1 MEEANKIMMRERVVL
16 NKFDHSGEE
25 PVIVDT
31 VTQETLTPVSEMD
44 AMLMG
49 WVPKDQQQEPTELSE
64 PPISIGSSDG
74 GGLSVGD

>member
-31 VTQETLTPVSEMD
+31 VIQETLTPVSEGE
-44 AMLMG
+44 ALLMG
-49 WVPKDQQQEPTELSE
+49 WVPKSEQPEPTELSE
-64 PPISIGSSDG
+64 PPVSIGGSDG